1 MGLMGIDLNFMNL
14 VVFTMVVGVGVD
26 YGVHIL
32 HRHSENKTTPF
43 ESGLLQVSKGV
54 ALAALTTL
62 VGFGSLV
69 LSGYPGLQS
78 MGIVALIGVG
88 FSALIA
94 LTLLPVLL
102 RKRLPKK
109 GLS

>member
-1 MGLMGIDLNFMNL
+1 
-14 VVFTMVVGVGVD
+14 
-26 YGVHIL
+26 VHIL
-32 HRHSENKTTPF
+32 HRYSGKKTTRLETAPP
-43 ESGLLQVSKGV
+43 QVSKGV
-54 ALAALTTL
+54 AL
-62 VGFGSLV
+62 
-69 LSGYPGLQS
+69 
-78 MGIVALIGVG
+78 MGVS